1 MAAFRTQLS
10 AVKIAEAGS
19 HGRAMWRL
27 LDPLKFRS
35 DLIGLIEVPAGFE
48 TDFASVPRAPLA
60 FWLTGDTAHASAVV
74 HDYLCRVWYPAC
86 RISWAVAADVF
97 GEAMRAEGVPAW
109 RRALMRWAV
118 RQADPAR
125 ATEWG
130 DA

>member
-1 MAAFRTQLS
+1 MSAFRTQLS
-10 AVKIAEAGS
+10 AVKIAETGS

-27 LDPLKFRS
+27 LDQLITTF
-35 DLIGLIEVPAGFE
+35 DL
-48 TDFASVPRAPLA
+48 
-60 FWLTGDTAHASAVV
+60 
-74 HDYLCRVWYPAC
+74 
-86 RISWAVAADVF
+86 

-130 DA
+130 AA